1 MKRILAASL
10 LVCISISALA
20 VSDKNMEKT
29 DTTIKESEYDK
40 LLKKEHKTASG
51 LLTFHM
57 VEDVL
62 YMELPVE
69 LLGREMLLGSTV
81 SAISD
86 NENAIVGSKPKDPL
100 PFSFS
105 ISGKKLCMETPSDA
119 YVMSGTR
126 MLAASNLL
134 KPIYKA
140 FDIKAYNNDSTAV
153 VVDVTDLF
161 LSDEDRFSPFDSF
174 SANVMSGMKRSEIY
188 DRDRSYIKDIKA
200 FDDNAVVRC
209 VVSYTYTLSG
219 KKTSIKDIPFTAEM
233 TRSIVL
239 LPQQPMR
246 PRISDARVSMFPTYK
261 LQFDPEAQSSKY
273 IQYAHRWRLEPS
285 DTAAFLR
292 GELVEPVKPIVFYID
307 DAFPQA
313 WKPYVRE
320 GVSQWNEVF
329 EEIGFKNAVIA
340 RDFPKDDP
348 EFDPDNIKYSCV
360 RYAPVQIANA
370 MGPSWVDER
379 SGEIINASVYVYHDV
394 ISLLNKW
401 LLVQTAPADE
411 RVRTMDIP
419 DEIIGDA
426 LRYVIS
432 HEVGHCLGYMHNMGA
447 SAVYPVDS
455 LRSPS
460 FTAEHGTTASI
471 MDYARFNYVA
481 QPGDGQKGVRLSPP
495 RFGEYDKFMVK
506 WAYAPIIEA
515 EDMWSEYEVT
525 SRWLHEASF
534 NPVLRYGRQ
543 QMDILDPRSQAED
556 LGDDAVKASE
566 YGTANLK
573 YVLSNLRSWIGDE
586 DKDMSYRK
594 DLYEWVMVQYLTY
607 INHVYSNVGGIYLYE
622 KHAGDA
628 LPFYEVVP
636 AERQKAALTFLMDQL
651 NGLEW
656 LDHQELMTDLPLMG
670 NPSDIVREHI
680 MKLILGCPA
689 KLDLSESKAKDKAY
703 SVSDCMEDIYQYVWG
718 NTMDKKSLSP
728 TQMKIQKLYLRYVGQ
743 SVGVNFGVGGS
754 ASIAD
759 ILSEEVLAFAPS
771 FAPSEVSAAGSEPNL
786 AYYTPRQYEELYF
799 SYVMK
804 VRDLLKRSLKHKDN
818 ETRLHYE
825 LMYHMLENA
834 LK

>member
-1 MKRILAASL
+1 
-10 LVCISISALA
+10 
-20 VSDKNMEKT
+20 
-29 DTTIKESEYDK
+29 
-40 LLKKEHKTASG
+40 
-51 LLTFHM
+51 
-57 VEDVL
+57 
-62 YMELPVE
+62 
-69 LLGREMLLGSTV
+69 
-81 SAISD
+81 
-86 NENAIVGSKPKDPL
+86 
-100 PFSFS
+100 
-105 ISGKKLCMETPSDA
+105 
-119 YVMSGTR
+119 
-126 MLAASNLL
+126 
-134 KPIYKA
+134 
-140 FDIKAYNNDSTAV
+140 
-153 VVDVTDLF
+153 
-161 LSDEDRFSPFDSF
+161 
-174 SANVMSGMKRSEIY
+174 
-188 DRDRSYIKDIKA
+188 
-200 FDDNAVVRC
+200 
-209 VVSYTYTLSG
+209 
-219 KKTSIKDIPFTAEM
+219 
-233 TRSIVL
+233 
-239 LPQQPMR
+239 
-246 PRISDARVSMFPTYK
+246 
-261 LQFDPEAQSSKY
+261 
-273 IQYAHRWRLEPS
+273 
-285 DTAAFLR
+285 
-292 GELVEPVKPIVFYID
+292 
-307 DAFPQA
+307 
-313 WKPYVRE
+313 
-320 GVSQWNEVF
+320 
-329 EEIGFKNAVIA
+329 
-340 RDFPKDDP
+340 
-348 EFDPDNIKYSCV
+348 
-360 RYAPVQIANA
+360 
-370 MGPSWVDER
+370 
-379 SGEIINASVYVYHDV
+379 
-394 ISLLNKW
+394 
-401 LLVQTAPADE
+401 
-411 RVRTMDIP
+411 
-419 DEIIGDA
+419 
-426 LRYVIS
+426 
-432 HEVGHCLGYMHNMGA
+432 
-447 SAVYPVDS
+447 
-455 LRSPS
+455 
-460 FTAEHGTTASI
+460 

-628 LPFYEVVP
+628 VPFYEVVP

-804 VRDLLKRSLKHKDN
+804 VRDLLKKSLKHKDN